1 MSTSGN
7 QVRVAPTPS
16 DPRRAAAARGTVP
29 FLVRHLPVRFTTPDG
44 TAFGAG
50 DANSPRLEI
59 RRPDEFWR
67 RIGADLMIGFGE
79 SYMTHAWEPGPGT
92 DLADLLTPFSKQLA
106 TLVPRP
112 LRVLRGHLL
121 PALAAYRGNDLAGA
135 RSNIAAHYDLS
146 NEMFATFLD
155 PSLMYSS
162 ALFENL
168 TPPPSFDDLETAQLR
183 KVDAI
188 LDAVGIGVGSRLLEI
203 GSGWGT
209 LAIRAA
215 QRGADV
221 TTITLSSEQAD
232 LARKRV
238 ADAGVAD
245 RVDVAIRDYREQA
258 GRFDAVV
265 SVEMI
270 EAVGERYLPSYL
282 RVIDRLLVRHGR
294 AVVQA
299 ILMDHERYLETRATY
314 GWIHKYIFPGGLIF
328 SPEAIDAVLESE
340 TTLRVT
346 KRMLFGQ
353 HYAETLRLWRER
365 FNQNW
370 AEASA
375 LGFNDTFRRMWEFYL
390 AYCQAG
396 FRTGYLNVAQLTLER

>member
-1 MSTSGN
+1 MRTN
-7 QVRVAPTPS
+7 HNHVHVPALPDDRF
-16 DPRRAAAARGTVP
+16 RAATARRSVP
-29 FLVRHLPVRFTTPDG
+29 YLVRRLPVRITTPDG
-44 TAFGAG
+44 TSFGAG
-50 DANSPRLEI
+50 DADGPRLDI
-59 RRPDEFWR
+59 TRPDEFWSR
-67 RIGADLMIGFGE
+67 VGADLMIGFGE
-79 SYMTHAWEPGPGT
+79 SYMAHAWEPGPGT
-92 DLADLLTPFSKQLA
+92 DLADLLTPFSDHLA
-106 TLVPRP
+106 TLVPKPFRL
-112 LRVLRGHLL
+112 LRQHLL
-121 PALAAYRGNDLAGA
+121 PALAAYRGNDLTGA
-135 RSNIAAHYDLS
+135 RSNVSAHYDLS
-146 NEMFATFLD
+146 NDMFATFLD

-162 ALFENL
+162 ALFDNL
-168 TPPPSFDDLETAQLR
+168 TPAPRFEDLETAQLR

-188 LDAVGIGVGSRLLEI
+188 LDAVGVGAGHRLLEI

-215 QRGADV
+215 ERGAEV
-221 TTITLSSEQAD
+221 TTITISREQAD

-245 RVDVAIRDYREQA
+245 RVEVLLRDYREQT

-270 EAVGERYLPSYL
+270 EAVGEQYLPRYL
-282 RVIDRLLVRHGR
+282 RVIDRLLVPHGR

-299 ILMDHERYLETRATY
+299 ILMDHQRYLETRGTY

-328 SPEAIDAVLESE
+328 SAEAIDAALGSE

-353 HYAETLRLWRER
+353 HYAQTLRLWRER
-365 FNQNW
+365 FNANW
-370 AEASA
+370 EDARE
-375 LGFNDTFRRMWEFYL
+375 LGFNETFRRMWEFYL
-390 AYCQAG
+390 AYCEAG